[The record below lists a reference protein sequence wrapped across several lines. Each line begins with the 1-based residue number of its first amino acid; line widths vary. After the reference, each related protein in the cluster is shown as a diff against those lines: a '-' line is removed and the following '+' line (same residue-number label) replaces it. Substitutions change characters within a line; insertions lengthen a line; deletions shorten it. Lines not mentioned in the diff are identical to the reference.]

1 MSELNTSRAEPARWD
16 NALHH
21 WIPSLLQMSDTFY
34 PTGSY
39 AHSFGLEGLVQ
50 DGFVTDRATLRSF
63 LLEQALPALART
75 DLVVAAAAWDAAGEP
90 ADFEKLEE
98 LCRLGSAM
106 RGAREPREAADA
118 IGRQRLELLS
128 RRTYGAEDGSH
139 VVAAESDRRV
149 DGSVASSAE
158 DKEGIFGAH
167 GEGGPYRGS
176 GSLVRALKRRL
187 NAGTKRSER
196 SATQT
201 IDPVGQE
208 SDAKLGQRDAQRRS
222 ATGDPRCGGVQTP
235 NSVVA
240 AIEARAIGAPVE
252 AALAALIYSA
262 AAALL
267 AAAVKLLRLGQ
278 NAVQALLTEALAL
291 APALIA
297 QALATPIAEAGAFS
311 PWWDV
316 AAARNERA
324 DFRLFIS

>member
-1 MSELNTSRAEPARWD
+1 
-16 NALHH
+16 
-21 WIPSLLQMSDTFY
+21 MSDTFY

-75 DLVVAAAAWDAAGEP
+75 DLVVAAAAWEAAGEP
-90 ADFEKLEE
+90 ADYERLEE
-98 LCRLGSAM
+98 LCQLGSSI

-118 IGRQRLELLS
+118 IGRQRLELLTNRIVGGVRS
-128 RRTYGAEDGSH
+128 D

-149 DGSVASSAE
+149 DGSVASSAGE
-158 DKEGIFGAH
+158 KEGIFGAH
-167 GEGGPYRGS
+167 GERGPCLDS
-176 GSLVRALKRRL
+176 VSLVRGLKRQL

-208 SDAKLGQRDAQRRS
+208 RDAKLGQRMNSPKPWIDCS
-222 ATGDPRCGGVQTP
+222 GTPLGVSP
-235 NSVVA
+235 NCVVA
-240 AIEARAIGAPVE
+240 AIEARSIGAPVE
-252 AALAALIYSA
+252 AALSALIYSA

-297 QALATPIAEAGAFS
+297 SALATPLSEAGAFS

-316 AAARNERA
+316 AAARHERA